1 MTTKAIARTERSFRV
16 AASRTPSLQP
26 SPVFSSEHL
35 SSGATRQVPLF
46 ISADEAYYWSSPWQ
60 REAME
65 SMRALQ
71 DGEFMDFDSDDPT
84 DVAQWLLSVDE
95 DDCD

>member
-1 MTTKAIARTERSFRV
+1 MTTKAIASVERSFRV
-16 AASRTPSLQP
+16 PASRTPSPQP
-26 SPVFSSEHL
+26 SPVASNESLF
-35 SSGATRQVPLF
+35 GGTVRQVPLF

-60 REAME
+60 RDVLE
-65 SMRALQ
+65 SMRALR

-84 DVAQWLLSVDE
+84 DAAQWLLSVDE